1 MSCQTCQGE
10 TRTDRETGYQERFC
24 SEDCA
29 TAETR
34 AYRVTATVRGVKA
47 PPYAAYLTVEWTV
60 EASGLA
66 AARSAVLNALT
77 DAGMV
82 CGTIQNLEAV
92 D

>member
-29 TAETR
+29 TAELW
-34 AYRVTATVRGVKA
+34 AYRVKATVRGAKA
-47 PPYAAYLTVEWTV
+47 QADAVYLPVEWTV
-60 EASGLA
+60 TTTGLHS
-66 AARSAVLNALT
+66 ARTLAHAVLR
-77 DAGMV
+77 DAGLV
-82 CGTIQNLEAV
+82 CGTLQIDAV